1 VSLLDQPQPSSGN
14 GGRAGAT
21 VTEVSDPSMTPYRDA
36 TLALPRRIADL
47 VARMTL
53 PEKAGLLFHTMIA
66 VGVGGRLADADPDY
80 GLLSA
85 RDMVLGLNMNHF
97 NVINSGSPA
106 EMAQWHNRL
115 QDLAAG
121 TRLGIPVTL
130 STDPRHARSAN
141 PNTAVLAGPFSV
153 WPEPLGL
160 AAIRD
165 PALVYRYADTIRQEY
180 AAVGLRVALHPQVD
194 LATEPRWARVVGTF
208 GADPELTST
217 LAREYIRG
225 LQGPTLGPDSVAAMT
240 KHFPGGGPQRDGED
254 PHFAGGREQVYPGGR
269 FADHLRPF
277 RAAIRAGTSQIM
289 PYYGMPVGTPHEE
302 VGFAFNAGVITG
314 LLRGELGFDGIV
326 CTDWGVLTDT
336 SFLAEPR
343 PARAWGMEHASPIQ
357 RARAVLDAG
366 CDQFGGETRPDLVVD
381 LVRTEAVSL
390 PRLEVSVRRLVREKF
405 TLGLFD
411 RRYVDPRHA
420 ERTVGRADF
429 RAAGLAAQ
437 RASVTL
443 LRNAAAG
450 SPARLPLR
458 SGLRVFCAGV
468 AGRLVAQDAVVVDRP
483 GDADVALLR
492 LQAPYEPRPG
502 AVEAYFHA
510 GCLAY
515 PPDQLARILAVTDTV
530 PSIVDVYLDRPAIL
544 TEIDA
549 HAATLLV
556 TFGVDDEPLLDVLT
570 GRHAPHGR
578 LPFDL
583 PRSMTAVEAGRPDV
597 PFDDPHP
604 LFHYGHGLD
613 Y

>member
-1 VSLLDQPQPSSGN
+1 VSLPDA
-14 GGRAGAT
+14 GGHPGAT
-21 VTEVSDPSMTPYRDA
+21 VTVVNDRSLRPYRDA
-36 TLALPRRIADL
+36 TLAVERRVADL

-66 VGVGGRLADADPDY
+66 VGTGGRFADADPDY

-85 RDMVLGLNMNHF
+85 GDMVLGLHMNHF
-97 NVINSGSPA
+97 NVINSGSPG

-130 STDPRHARSAN
+130 SSDPRHARSAN
-141 PNTAVLAGPFSV
+141 PNTAALAGPFSL

-160 AAIRD
+160 AATRD
-165 PALVYRYADTIRQEY
+165 SDLVFRCADTIRQEY
-180 AAVGLRVALHPQVD
+180 CAVGLRVALHPQVD

-208 GADPELTST
+208 GADPELTSM
-217 LAREYIRG
+217 LAGAYIRG
-225 LQGPTLGPDSVAAMT
+225 LQGASIGPDSVAAMT

-254 PHFAGGREQVYPGGR
+254 PHFAGGREQIYPDDG

-289 PYYGMPVGTPHEE
+289 PYYGMPVGTRYEQ
-302 VGFAFNAGVITG
+302 VGFAFNTDAING

-336 SFLAEPR
+336 TFLGEPR
-343 PARAWGMEHASPIQ
+343 PARAWGMEHASPAR
-357 RARAVLDAG
+357 RARRVLDAG
-366 CDQFGGETRPDLVVD
+366 CDQFGGEARPDLVAD
-381 LVRTEAVSL
+381 LVRSGAVSE
-390 PRLEVSVRRLVREKF
+390 PRLDVSVRRLVREKF

-411 RRYVDPRHA
+411 RQHVDPETA

-443 LRNAAAG
+443 LRNAAPG
-450 SPARLPLR
+450 TPARLPMR
-458 SGLRVFCAGV
+458 PGLRVFCTGV
-468 AGRLVAQDAVVVDRP
+468 SRRLVARDAVVVDHP

-492 LQAPYEPRPG
+492 LQAPYEPRTG
-502 AVEAYFHA
+502 AVEAYLHA
-510 GCLAY
+510 GALAY
-515 PPDQLARILAVTDTV
+515 PADELARILAVTDGV

-544 TEIDA
+544 TDFAA

-570 GRHAPHGR
+570 GRHAPRGR

-583 PRSMTAVEAGRPDV
+583 PRSMGVVEAGQPDA

-604 LFHYGHGLD
+604 LFRYGHGLR

>member
-1 VSLLDQPQPSSGN
+1 
-14 GGRAGAT
+14 
-21 VTEVSDPSMTPYRDA
+21 MTPYRDA
-36 TLALPRRIADL
+36 ILAVQRRIADL

-53 PEKAGLLFHTMIA
+53 PEKAGLLFHAMIA
-66 VGVGGRLADADPDY
+66 VGVGGGLADADPDY

-141 PNTAVLAGPFSV
+141 PNTTVLAGPFSV

-160 AAIRD
+160 AAARD

-194 LATEPRWARVVGTF
+194 LATEPRWARAIGTF

-217 LAREYIRG
+217 LVGEYIQG

-254 PHFAGGREQVYPGGR
+254 PHFAGGREQIYPGGR

-289 PYYGMPVGTPHEE
+289 PYYGMPVGTPYQE
-302 VGFAFNAGVITG
+302 VGFAFNADVISG
-314 LLRGELGFDGIV
+314 LLRGELAFDGII

-336 SFLAEPR
+336 TFLGEPR

-357 RARAVLDAG
+357 RARRVLNAG
-366 CDQFGGETRPDLVVD
+366 CDQFGGEACPDLVVD
-381 LVRTEAVSL
+381 LVQTGAISQ
-390 PRLEVSVRRLVREKF
+390 PRLNASVRRLLREKF

-411 RRYVDPRHA
+411 HRHVDPQDA
-420 ERTVGRADF
+420 ERTVGRPDF

-443 LRNAAAG
+443 LRNAAPG
-450 SPARLPLR
+450 SPARLPLQ

-468 AGRLVAQDAVVVDRP
+468 ARRLVARDAVVVDRP

-510 GCLAY
+510 GSLAY
-515 PPDQLARILAVTDTV
+515 PTEELARILAVLDTV

-544 TEIDA
+544 TEIAA

-583 PRSMTAVEAGRPDV
+583 PRSTTAVETGRPDV

-604 LFHYGHGLD
+604 LFRYGHGLD

>member
-1 VSLLDQPQPSSGN
+1 
-14 GGRAGAT
+14 
-21 VTEVSDPSMTPYRDA
+21 MTPYRDA
-36 TLALPRRIADL
+36 ILAVQRRIADL

-85 RDMVLGLNMNHF
+85 RDMVLGRNMNHF

-160 AAIRD
+160 AATRD
-165 PALVYRYADTIRQEY
+165 PALIYRYADTIRQEY

-194 LATEPRWARVVGTF
+194 LATEPRWARVIGTF

-217 LAREYIRG
+217 LAREYIQG

-254 PHFAGGREQVYPGGR
+254 PHFAGGREQIYPGRR

-289 PYYGMPVGTPHEE
+289 PYYGMPLGTPYQE
-302 VGFAFNAGVITG
+302 VGFAFNADVISG
-314 LLRGELGFDGIV
+314 LLRGELAFDGII

-336 SFLAEPR
+336 TFLGEPR

-357 RARAVLDAG
+357 RARRVLNAG
-366 CDQFGGETRPDLVVD
+366 CDQFGGEACPDLVVD
-381 LVRTEAVSL
+381 LVQTGAISQ
-390 PRLEVSVRRLVREKF
+390 PRLNASVRRLLREKF

-411 RRYVDPRHA
+411 HRHVDPQDA
-420 ERTVGRADF
+420 ERTVGRPDF

-443 LRNAAAG
+443 LRNAAPG
-450 SPARLPLR
+450 SPARLPLQ

-468 AGRLVAQDAVVVDRP
+468 ARRLVARDAVVVDRP

-510 GCLAY
+510 GSLAY
-515 PPDQLARILAVTDTV
+515 PTEELARILAVLDTV

-544 TEIDA
+544 TEIAA

-583 PRSMTAVEAGRPDV
+583 PRSTTAVETGRPDV

-604 LFHYGHGLD
+604 LFRYGHGLD

>member
-1 VSLLDQPQPSSGN
+1 
-14 GGRAGAT
+14 
-21 VTEVSDPSMTPYRDA
+21 MTPYRDA
-36 TLALPRRIADL
+36 ILAVQRRIADL

-160 AAIRD
+160 AATRD
-165 PALVYRYADTIRQEY
+165 PALIYRYADTIRQEY

-194 LATEPRWARVVGTF
+194 LATEPRWARVIGTF

-217 LAREYIRG
+217 LAREYIQG

-254 PHFAGGREQVYPGGR
+254 PHFAGGREQIYPGRR

-289 PYYGMPVGTPHEE
+289 PYYGMPLGTPYQE
-302 VGFAFNAGVITG
+302 VGFAFNADVISG
-314 LLRGELGFDGIV
+314 LLRGELAFDGII

-336 SFLAEPR
+336 TFLGEPR

-357 RARAVLDAG
+357 RARRVLNAG
-366 CDQFGGETRPDLVVD
+366 CDQFGGEACPDLVVD
-381 LVRTEAVSL
+381 LVQTGAISQ
-390 PRLEVSVRRLVREKF
+390 PRLNASVRRLLREKF

-411 RRYVDPRHA
+411 HRHVDPQDA
-420 ERTVGRADF
+420 ERTVGRPDF

-443 LRNAAAG
+443 LRNAAPG
-450 SPARLPLR
+450 SPARLPLQ

-468 AGRLVAQDAVVVDRP
+468 ARRLVARDAVVVDRP

-502 AVEAYFHA
+502 VVEAYFHA
-510 GCLAY
+510 GSLAY
-515 PPDQLARILAVTDTV
+515 PTEELARILAVLDTV

-544 TEIDA
+544 TEIAA

-583 PRSMTAVEAGRPDV
+583 PRSTTAVETGRPDV

-604 LFHYGHGLD
+604 LFRYGHGLD

>member
-1 VSLLDQPQPSSGN
+1 
-14 GGRAGAT
+14 
-21 VTEVSDPSMTPYRDA
+21 MTPYRDA
-36 TLALPRRIADL
+36 ILAVQRRIADL

-160 AAIRD
+160 AATRD
-165 PALVYRYADTIRQEY
+165 PALIYRYADTIRQEY

-194 LATEPRWARVVGTF
+194 LATEPRWARVIGTF

-217 LAREYIRG
+217 LAREYIQG

-254 PHFAGGREQVYPGGR
+254 PHFAGGREQIYPGRR

-289 PYYGMPVGTPHEE
+289 PYYGMPLGTPYQE
-302 VGFAFNAGVITG
+302 VGFAFNADVISG
-314 LLRGELGFDGIV
+314 LLRGELAFDGII

-336 SFLAEPR
+336 TFLGEPR

-357 RARAVLDAG
+357 RARRVLNAG
-366 CDQFGGETRPDLVVD
+366 CDQFGGEACPDLVVD
-381 LVRTEAVSL
+381 LVQTGAISQ
-390 PRLEVSVRRLVREKF
+390 PRLNASVRRLLREKF

-411 RRYVDPRHA
+411 RRHVDPQDA
-420 ERTVGRADF
+420 ERTVGRPDF

-443 LRNAAAG
+443 LRNAAPG
-450 SPARLPLR
+450 SPARLPLQ

-468 AGRLVAQDAVVVDRP
+468 ARRLVARDAVVVDRP

-510 GCLAY
+510 GSLAY
-515 PPDQLARILAVTDTV
+515 PTEELARILAVLDTV

-544 TEIDA
+544 TEIAA

-583 PRSMTAVEAGRPDV
+583 PRSTTAVETGRPDV

-604 LFHYGHGLD
+604 LFRYGHGLD

>member
-1 VSLLDQPQPSSGN
+1 
-14 GGRAGAT
+14 
-21 VTEVSDPSMTPYRDA
+21 MTPYRDA
-36 TLALPRRIADL
+36 TLAVQRRIADL

-160 AAIRD
+160 AATRD
-165 PALVYRYADTIRQEY
+165 PALIYRYADTIRQEY

-194 LATEPRWARVVGTF
+194 LATEPRWARVIGTF

-217 LAREYIRG
+217 LAREYIQG

-254 PHFAGGREQVYPGGR
+254 PHFAGGREQIYPGRR

-289 PYYGMPVGTPHEE
+289 PYYGMPVGTPYQE
-302 VGFAFNAGVITG
+302 VGFAFNADVISG
-314 LLRGELGFDGIV
+314 LLRGELGFDGII

-336 SFLAEPR
+336 TFLGEPR

-357 RARAVLDAG
+357 RARRVLNAG
-366 CDQFGGETRPDLVVD
+366 CDQFGGEACPDLVVD
-381 LVRTEAVSL
+381 LVQTGAISQ
-390 PRLEVSVRRLVREKF
+390 PRLNASVRRLLREKF

-411 RRYVDPRHA
+411 HRHVDPQDA
-420 ERTVGRADF
+420 ERTVGRPDF

-443 LRNAAAG
+443 LRNAAPG
-450 SPARLPLR
+450 SPARLPLQ

-468 AGRLVAQDAVVVDRP
+468 ARLLVARDAVVVDRP

-502 AVEAYFHA
+502 VVEAYFHA
-510 GCLAY
+510 GSLAY
-515 PPDQLARILAVTDTV
+515 PTEELARILAVLDTV

-544 TEIDA
+544 TEIAA
-549 HAATLLV
+549 HTATLLV

-583 PRSMTAVEAGRPDV
+583 PRSTAAVETGRPDV

-604 LFHYGHGLD
+604 LFRYGHGLD